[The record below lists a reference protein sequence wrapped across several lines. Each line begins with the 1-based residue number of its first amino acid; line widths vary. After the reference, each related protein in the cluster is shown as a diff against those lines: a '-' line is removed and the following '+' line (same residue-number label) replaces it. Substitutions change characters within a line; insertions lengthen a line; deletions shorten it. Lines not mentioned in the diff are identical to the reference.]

1 MKDKYGGVDKE
12 ILEKIEKISSPSL
25 KLKLLEINS
34 ITNVLLYDKED
45 KFHNDYKSI
54 RGRYE
59 NNSFD
64 IYKKISNI
72 ITGKID
78 PSDILSNEDYE
89 KYSIKKDTELAEINN
104 FKKIDDFWLKALKNS
119 DYFDVSENEEKI
131 LHYLKD
137 IQIYLHDNKIDFT
150 IKYIFYE
157 NEYFK
162 NEVIN
167 KHYFYNP
174 KNEKLERSEFDDI
187 QWIKKYKRIKKIK
200 NGKNKKQ
207 FFDMFDKEKITN
219 ELDENEANFLKND
232 FFPGILGYY
241 MDLIEDNSDSE
252 DNQIQ
257 TFSFGKI
264 NIKTIK

>member
-12 ILEKIEKISSPSL
+12 ILDKIEKISSPSL

-34 ITNVLLYDKED
+34 ITNILLYDKED
-45 KFHNDYKSI
+45 KFHKDYKLI
-54 RGRYE
+54 RSKYE
-59 NNSFD
+59 INSFD

-89 KYSIKKDTELAEINN
+89 KFCLKKDTEFTKINN
-104 FKKIDDFWLKALKNS
+104 FNKIDDFWLKALKNS
-119 DYFDVSENEEKI
+119 NYFDISENEEKI
-131 LHYLKD
+131 LHFLKD
-137 IQIYLHDNKIDFT
+137 VRIKLHENNINLTIQ
-150 IKYIFYE
+150 YIFYE

-162 NEVIN
+162 NEIIN
-167 KHYFYNP
+167 KHYFYDS

-187 QWIKKYKRIKKIK
+187 QW
-200 NGKNKKQ
+200 NKKHRINNEINRNNNKKH
-207 FFDMFDKEKITN
+207 FFDMFDKERISS

-241 MDLIEDNSDSE
+241 LNLIEDNSYSE

-257 TFSFGKI
+257 AFSLGKI